1 MIGKT
6 LGSSEHCQYL
16 LFGVGGPA
24 LFCLALNRNGG
35 RGGNFL
41 QQCEELEETP

>member
-1 MIGKT
+1 MNGKT
-6 LGSSEHCQYL
+6 LGNSKHFQYL

-35 RGGNFL
+35 RGGDLL